1 MLTSLSQIAI
11 IKSTIRGKEDN
22 ASMIQYK
29 IAASEDIAG
38 LMAIRL
44 EMLREVNLLSKD
56 YVFSEEFCS
65 YSRDYFLNGQHTTV
79 LAVDEEDEENGKT
92 IGCASLCYIELM
104 PTFSHPT
111 GRRSHL
117 MNVYTAPDYRAQGI
131 ARRMVEW
138 LIEEA
143 KCRGV
148 TEISLDATASGRP
161 LYRKLG
167 FRDSEECMVLV
178 LD

>member
-1 MLTSLSQIAI
+1 MLTFLSPIAI
-11 IKSTIRGKEDN
+11 ITISTRRKEGN
-22 ASMIQYK
+22 NSMIEYK
-29 IAASEDIAG
+29 IATSEDIAE
-38 LMAIRL
+38 LMQIRL
-44 EMLREVNLLSKD
+44 EMLREVNDLSPD
-56 YVFSEEFCS
+56 YVFSEEFCL

-79 LAVDEEDEENGKT
+79 LAIDGKINEP
-92 IGCASLCYIELM
+92 IGCATLCYMEFM

-111 GRRSHL
+111 GKRSHL
-117 MNVYTAPDYRAQGI
+117 MNVYTAPDYRGQGM
-131 ARRMVEW
+131 ARRMVEM

-143 KCRGV
+143 RRRGV

-167 FRDSEECMVLV
+167 FRDSAECMVLT

>member
-1 MLTSLSQIAI
+1 
-11 IKSTIRGKEDN
+11 
-22 ASMIQYK
+22 MIHYK
-29 IAASEDIAG
+29 IATSEDIAG

-44 EMLREVNLLSKD
+44 EMLREVNFLSPD
-56 YVFSEEFCS
+56 YIFSEEFCS

-79 LAVDEEDEENGKT
+79 LAVDEENGKT
-92 IGCASLCYIELM
+92 IGCATLCYMEFM

-111 GRRSHL
+111 GKRSHL
-117 MNVYTAPDYRAQGI
+117 MNVYTAPDYRGQGM
-131 ARRMVEW
+131 ARRMVEM

-143 KCRGV
+143 RRRGV

-167 FRDSEECMVLV
+167 FQDSEECMVLV
-178 LD
+178 LE

>member
-1 MLTSLSQIAI
+1 MLTSISPIAI
-11 IKSTIRGKEDN
+11 IKSSIRGKGNN

-29 IAASEDIAG
+29 IATSEDIAG

-44 EMLREVNLLSKD
+44 EMLREVNFLSKD
-56 YVFSEEFCS
+56 YPFSEDFYS

-79 LAVDEEDEENGKT
+79 LAFDGKINEP
-92 IGCASLCYIELM
+92 IGCATLCYLEMM

-111 GRRSHL
+111 GKRAHL
-117 MNVYTAPDYRAQGI
+117 MNVYTAPDYRGQGM
-131 ARRMVEW
+131 ARRMVEM

-143 KCRGV
+143 RRRGV

-167 FRDSEECMVLV
+167 FQDSEECMVLV
-178 LD
+178 LE

>member
-1 MLTSLSQIAI
+1 
-11 IKSTIRGKEDN
+11 
-22 ASMIQYK
+22 MIQYK
-29 IAASEDIAG
+29 IATSEDIAE

-44 EMLREVNLLSKD
+44 EMLREVNDLPPD
-56 YVFSEEFCS
+56 YAFSEDFCT
-65 YSRDYFLNGQHTTV
+65 YSRDYFLSGQHTTV
-79 LAVDEEDEENGKT
+79 LAVEEYGKA
-92 IGCASLCYIELM
+92 IGCATLCYMELM

-111 GRRSHL
+111 GRRAHL
-117 MNVYTAPDYRAQGI
+117 MNVYTAPDYRGQGM
-131 ARRMVEW
+131 ARRMVEM

-143 KCRGV
+143 RRRGV

-167 FRDSEECMVLV
+167 FRDSEECMVLT

>member
-1 MLTSLSQIAI
+1 MLTFLSPIAI
-11 IKSTIRGKEDN
+11 IKTSIRGKEDN
-22 ASMIQYK
+22 ASMLQYK
-29 IAASEDIAG
+29 IATSADIAE
-38 LMAIRL
+38 LMQIRL
-44 EMLREVNLLSKD
+44 EMLREVNDLPPD
-56 YVFSEEFCS
+56 YAFSEEFCS
-65 YSRDYFLNGQHTTV
+65 YSRNYFLNGQHTTV
-79 LAVDEEDEENGKT
+79 LAVDEKDEENGKT
-92 IGCASLCYIELM
+92 IGCATLCYIEMM

-143 KCRGV
+143 RRRGV

-167 FRDSEECMVLV
+167 FRDSAECMVLT

>member
-1 MLTSLSQIAI
+1 
-11 IKSTIRGKEDN
+11 
-22 ASMIQYK
+22 MIEYK
-29 IAASEDIAG
+29 IATSEDIAE

-44 EMLREVNLLSKD
+44 EMLREVNFLSKD
-56 YVFSEEFCS
+56 YIFSEDFYS

-79 LAVDEEDEENGKT
+79 LAVDEKDEKNGENEKT
-92 IGCASLCYIELM
+92 IGCATLCYIEMM

-117 MNVYTAPDYRAQGI
+117 MNVYTAPDYRVQGM
-131 ARRMVEW
+131 ARRMVEM

-143 KCRGV
+143 KRRGV

-167 FRDSEECMVLV
+167 FRESEECMVLV
-178 LD
+178 LE

>member
-1 MLTSLSQIAI
+1 
-11 IKSTIRGKEDN
+11 
-22 ASMIQYK
+22 
-29 IAASEDIAG
+29 
-38 LMAIRL
+38 
-44 EMLREVNLLSKD
+44 
-56 YVFSEEFCS
+56 
-65 YSRDYFLNGQHTTV
+65 
-79 LAVDEEDEENGKT
+79 
-92 IGCASLCYIELM
+92 
-104 PTFSHPT
+104 
-111 GRRSHL
+111 

-148 TEISLDATASGRP
+148 TEISLDATVSGRH

-178 LD
+178 LE

>member
-1 MLTSLSQIAI
+1 MLTSLSPIAI
-11 IKSTIRGKEDN
+11 IKSTIRGKENND
-22 ASMIQYK
+22 SMLQYK
-29 IAASEDIAG
+29 IATSADIAE
-38 LMAIRL
+38 LMQIRL
-44 EMLREVNLLSKD
+44 EMLREVNDLPPD
-56 YVFSEEFCS
+56 YAFSEEFCS

-79 LAVDEEDEENGKT
+79 LAVDEKDEENGKT
-92 IGCASLCYIELM
+92 IGCATL
-104 PTFSHPT
+104 
-111 GRRSHL
+111 
-117 MNVYTAPDYRAQGI
+117 YRAQGI

-143 KCRGV
+143 RRRGV

-167 FRDSEECMVLV
+167 FRDSAECMVLT

>member
-1 MLTSLSQIAI
+1 
-11 IKSTIRGKEDN
+11 
-22 ASMIQYK
+22 MIQYK
-29 IAASEDIAG
+29 IATSEDIAE

-44 EMLREVNLLSKD
+44 EMLREVNFLPPDSI
-56 YVFSEEFCS
+56 FSEEFCL
-65 YSRDYFLNGQHTTV
+65 YSRDYFLNGNHTTV
-79 LAVDEEDEENGKT
+79 LAIDEKDEENGKT
-92 IGCASLCYIELM
+92 IGCATLCYMEFM

-111 GRRSHL
+111 GKRAHL
-117 MNVYTAPDYRAQGI
+117 MNVYTAPDYRGQGM

-143 KCRGV
+143 RFRGV